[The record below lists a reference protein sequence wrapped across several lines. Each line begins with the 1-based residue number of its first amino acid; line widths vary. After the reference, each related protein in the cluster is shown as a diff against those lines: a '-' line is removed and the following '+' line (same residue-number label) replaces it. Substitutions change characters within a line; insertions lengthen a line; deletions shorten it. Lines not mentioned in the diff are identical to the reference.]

1 MGQKPPLHGGLA
13 EGFLMS
19 KLLYVKR
26 QNVNTSDIS
35 HNQCLFSYGQWIV
48 RVMGTIMVIRGHGQ
62 RGQNVSLSSEQ

>member
-26 QNVNTSDIS
+26 QKVNTCDVS

-48 RVMGTIMVIRGHGQ
+48 RVMDTFMA
-62 RGQNVSLSSEQ
+62 